1 MANATT
7 KSTTTA
13 DKPKTTKVFIPKD
26 RRNKGE
32 ETDLVYIN
40 NTPYQVRKGEWVEVP
55 VSVAEIL
62 RNREKA
68 LDKADRYAEEQLIG
82 KN

>member
-13 DKPKTTKVFIPKD
+13 DKPKNTKVFIPKD
-26 RRNKGE
+26 RRNKGD
-32 ETDLVYIN
+32 ETELFYVN
-40 NTPYQVRKGEWVEVP
+40 EKPYMVRRGEWVEVP
-55 VSVAEIL
+55 VSVAEII

-68 LDKADRYAEEQLIG
+68 LDRADSYAEEQLIG

>member
-1 MANATT
+1 MANSTT

-26 RRNKGE
+26 RRNKGD
-32 ETDLVYIN
+32 ETELVYIN
-40 NTPYQVRKGEWVEVP
+40 NTPYQIRKGEWVEVP
-55 VSVAEIL
+55 VEVAEVL
-62 RNREKA
+62 SNRDKA
-68 LDKADRYAEEQLIG
+68 LDKADSYAEEQLIG